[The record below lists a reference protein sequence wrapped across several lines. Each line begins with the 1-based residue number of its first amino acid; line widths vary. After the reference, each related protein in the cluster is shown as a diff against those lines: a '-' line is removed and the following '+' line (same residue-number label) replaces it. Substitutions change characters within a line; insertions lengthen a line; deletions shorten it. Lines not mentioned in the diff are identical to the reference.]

1 MKKNYADFLLV
12 SDMDGTLLNSSKE
25 VSAENRAAIAD
36 FVAGG
41 GRFAIAT
48 GRPAA
53 NAAGYLTGVPVNSP
67 GIFFNGAMLYDW
79 QTAKLLA
86 ACPLEGQIW
95 RDFAAHCCRRFIARR
110 GSIRQPRPTCRMVS
124 LRSTASCGLFKS

>member
-25 VSAENRAAIAD
+25 VSADNRAAIAD

-95 RDFAAHCCRRFIARR
+95 RDFAAHCCRRF
-110 GSIRQPRPTCRMVS
+110 PTACVEVY
-124 LRSTASCGLFKS
+124 TA